1 MFAVVGAKLSEGI
14 NFSDNL
20 TRAVVMVGMSF
31 ANAARPGA
39 GGADE
44 VCEGTCEDVW
54 RIGEVRVQTRCG
66 ESMSSFSA
74 QQHST
79 VSRKGKALTSS
90 LILHSVEKVNE
101 LYLNMCMKAVNQSI
115 GRAIRH
121 KNDYATLILLDRRY
135 AHPDIRNRLP
145 GWIRNEVKTVKQF
158 GPAMAGLGAF
168 FRGKK

>member
-66 ESMSSFSA
+66 
-74 QQHST
+74 
-79 VSRKGKALTSS
+79 
-90 LILHSVEKVNE
+90 
-101 LYLNMCMKAVNQSI
+101 
-115 GRAIRH
+115 RAIRH

>member
-44 VCEGTCEDVW
+44 
-54 RIGEVRVQTRCG
+54 
-66 ESMSSFSA
+66 
-74 QQHST
+74 
-79 VSRKGKALTSS
+79 
-90 LILHSVEKVNE
+90 VNE

>member
-1 MFAVVGAKLSEGI
+1 MRFVRELAKTS
-14 NFSDNL
+14 
-20 TRAVVMVGMSF
+20 
-31 ANAARPGA
+31 
-39 GGADE
+39 GG
-44 VCEGTCEDVW
+44 
-54 RIGEVRVQTRCG
+54 
-66 ESMSSFSA
+66 
-74 QQHST
+74 
-79 VSRKGKALTSS
+79 L
-90 LILHSVEKVNE
+90 EKCASKLDAVNE